1 MEFSPLRFL
10 DYDVSLMLSDQV
22 RTTREEQARV
32 YHEKQYMDIKSWEI
46 GHYEHYEKNYNAN
59 QYNLNVACIEAF
71 NSHYK
76 IIDCINVSN
85 PEYEGHTCNYG
96 WEVYLKTKPGSIL
109 SFTYINERKKKKK
122 LTPQPENYNK
132 NKNKNKNKIVKKII
146 KNFEEIVFNWED
158 GVEVYINGD
167 HDDCGK
173 QNYYAEQDRDDD
185 CMCEECRKK

>member
-22 RTTREEQARV
+22 RTTREEQARK
-32 YHEKQYMDIKSWEI
+32 YHEKQYKDVESWEI
-46 GHYEHYEKNYNAN
+46 GHYEHYEENYNAN

-85 PEYEGHTCNYG
+85 PKYEGHTCAGYN
-96 WEVYLKTKPGSIL
+96 WEVELKTKPGSIL
-109 SFTYINERKKKKK
+109 SFTYISERKKRKK
-122 LTPQPENYNK
+122 LTPQPENY
-132 NKNKNKNKIVKKII
+132 IVKKII

-173 QNYYAEQDRDDD
+173 PNYYAEPDRDDD